1 MPTTQRPR
9 DHVSRQIRAALAAD
23 RRTQSELA
31 AMLGISQPQVS
42 ARLNGSVCWS
52 VDEVS
57 KVATWLNIK
66 PSWFMDGAA

>member
-1 MPTTQRPR
+1 
-9 DHVSRQIRAALAAD
+9 
-23 RRTQSELA
+23 
-31 AMLGISQPQVS
+31 MLGISQPQVS